1 METAERDFRRGL
13 AQELVAAEKATDADM
28 PGVTTLN
35 GQKVGADYLR
45 SSAQLESIGDGRY
58 LLRLGGEAKLFSQS
72 IAGANTRASVLQD
85 YISEI
90 RQKTGT
96 DLSKELMALIG
107 RRRLC
112 AFPGCRIMAPSESGK
127 SIWKISHD
135 RPDTISR
142 NRHALGQRSR
152 TGAGRVRDHG
162 V

>member
-1 METAERDFRRGL
+1 MFMDLYEKDAATALQPQPNEAHSLPGTG
-13 AQELVAAEKATDADM
+13 EAAF
-28 PGVTTLN
+28 
-35 GQKVGADYLR
+35 GA
-45 SSAQLESIGDGRY
+45 AWN
-58 LLRLGGEAKLFSQS
+58 EAKLFSQS
-72 IAGANTRASVLQD
+72 VAGANARASVLQD

-90 RQKTGT
+90 RQKTGA
-96 DLSKELMALIG
+96 DLSKELMALTR

-152 TGAGRVRDHG
+152 TGASRVRDHG